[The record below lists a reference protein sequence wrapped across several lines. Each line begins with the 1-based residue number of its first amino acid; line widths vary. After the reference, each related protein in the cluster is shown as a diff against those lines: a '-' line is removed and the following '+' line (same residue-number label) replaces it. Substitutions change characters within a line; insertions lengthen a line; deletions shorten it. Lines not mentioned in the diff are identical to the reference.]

1 MGNSKDHSPTHP
13 VFAAA
18 YLRMST
24 DMQRY
29 SLVNQST
36 AIVGYAQTHA
46 MQIVR
51 TYRDEG
57 KSGLTLEHR
66 PGLQALI
73 HDVTRGDPG
82 YSVVLVLDV
91 SRWGRFQRI
100 DEAGFYEFLCGRAG
114 VKVCYVAEPFANDDS
129 PFTMIVKALKRM
141 MAAEY
146 SRELSGKTIVG
157 HRRLAELG
165 FHQGGKPGYGLRRV
179 VVDADGARRMS
190 LKPRQWKGMATD
202 RVVLAPGNRHEQRV
216 IQWLFERCAEGL
228 SYKALA
234 RELNERGEPN
244 SVGRPWTCMT
254 ISAVLKSEKYIGHYI
269 YGRQQKRLGAKAT
282 DTQPD
287 QWVRCN
293 TALRPIVTQA
303 LFDAAQAAH
312 EKRFEKMSDDVI
324 VERAR
329 HLLRREGRITGPLIN
344 ADPSLP
350 ESHACARR
358 FGGLMGLYK
367 RLGYVPPRNA
377 NCAESRATVSMW
389 RRSLTGFIQEWLEDS
404 GSTVTRNGWQL
415 CIDEAWTLS
424 VSALNGVGYDKEIWF
439 NHRPVEETDIVVF
452 ARIQLR
458 CKAPTDY
465 LILPRASFPVWPR
478 GFYRHNGPLVDG
490 CTYTS
495 LAVLGDLARL
505 SRGATQLC
513 G

>member
-1 MGNSKDHSPTHP
+1 MSNIKIHSPAHP
-13 VFAAA
+13 VLAAA

-29 SLVNQST
+29 SLANQSM
-36 AIVGYAQTHA
+36 AIGAYAQAHA
-46 MQIVR
+46 IQIIH

-57 KSGLTLEHR
+57 RSGLTIEHR

-73 HDVTRGDPG
+73 HDVTGGNPG
-82 YSVVLVLDV
+82 YSLVLVLDV

-100 DEAGFYEFLCGRAG
+100 DEAGFYEFLCWRAG

-129 PFTMIVKALKRM
+129 PFTMIVKSLKRM

-146 SRELSGKTIVG
+146 SRELSGKTVVG

-165 FHQGGKPGYGLRRV
+165 FHQGGAPGYGLGRV
-179 VVDADGARRMS
+179 VVDADGERRMS
-190 LKPRQWKGMATD
+190 LKPRQWKGTVTD
-202 RVVLAPGNRHEQRV
+202 RVQLVPGSQHEQEV
-216 IQWLFERCAEGL
+216 VQWLFERCAQGV
-228 SYKALA
+228 SYKAMA
-234 RELNERGEPN
+234 RELNQRGEFN
-244 SVGRPWTCMT
+244 SIGRPWTCMT
-254 ISAVLKSEKYIGHYI
+254 VASVLRSEKYIGHYV

-282 DTQPD
+282 DVPSD

-293 TALRPIVTQA
+293 KALRPIVSQA

-312 EKRFEKMSDDVI
+312 AKRFEKLPDDVI

-329 HLLRREGRITGPLIN
+329 RLLTREGSISGPLIN

-367 RLGYVPPRNA
+367 RIGYVPSRNA
-377 NCAESRATVSMW
+377 NCAESRATVSIW
-389 RRSLTGFIQEWLEDS
+389 RRSLTAFIQDWLEDA
-404 GSTVTRNGWQL
+404 GSKVSRNGWKL
-415 CIDEAWTLS
+415 RIDEAWTLS
-424 VSALNGVGYDKEIWF
+424 VSVLNGVGYKHEIWF
-439 NHRPVEETDIVVF
+439 NYRPVEETDIVVF
-452 ARIQLR
+452 ARIRLCRQVPL
-458 CKAPTDY
+458 DY
-465 LILPRASFPVWPR
+465 LVLPSTSFPAWPR

-495 LAVLGDLARL
+495 LAILGDLARL
-505 SRGATQLC
+505 SRGETQLC